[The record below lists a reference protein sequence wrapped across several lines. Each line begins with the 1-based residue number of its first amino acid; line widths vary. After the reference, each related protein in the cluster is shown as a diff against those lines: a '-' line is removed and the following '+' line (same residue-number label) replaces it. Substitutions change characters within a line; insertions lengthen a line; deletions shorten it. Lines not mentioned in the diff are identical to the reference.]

1 MEIFNFFRIFVSN
14 LQIKLSVNSVI
25 LMNSVTITAP
35 PPTYLLRP
43 SRLALGRPWLR
54 AGTACTLRVDS
65 ARSWTR
71 YKARNAVVALSFPA
85 LFPDVAAS
93 TPASSP
99 RFLSPNQPRK
109 SGVTT
114 PSRPSEPIPTTV
126 VVWDRR
132 EPPLAT
138 LLPHGRRSRPK
149 LRFTAASII
158 W

>member
-1 MEIFNFFRIFVSN
+1 MEIFNFFKKFESN
-14 LQIKLSVNSVI
+14 LQNELGGNSVI
-25 LMNSVTITAP
+25 SRNSSPTTAP
-35 PPTYLLRP
+35 PPASFLWP
-43 SRLALGRPWLR
+43 SRRVCDRPWLR
-54 AGTACTLRVDS
+54 AGTGSTLRVDS
-65 ARSWTR
+65 ARSWTL
-71 YKARNAVVALSFPA
+71 YKTRNAVVALSFPA

-138 LLPHGRRSRPK
+138 LLPRSRRSRPK